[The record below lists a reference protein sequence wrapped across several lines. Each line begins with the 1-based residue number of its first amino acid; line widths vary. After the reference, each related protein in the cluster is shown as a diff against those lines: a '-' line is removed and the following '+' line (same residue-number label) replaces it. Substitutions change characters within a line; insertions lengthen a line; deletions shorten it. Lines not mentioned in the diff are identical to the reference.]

1 MDKEGNIFEYDRE
14 KSTNDRLTQYYY
26 MEYNGITASDDYCSV
41 LFKVTE

>member
-26 MEYNGITASDDYCSV
+26 MEYNGITAAHDYRSE
-41 LFKVTE
+41 LFQVTE